1 MFTFKTNSIK
11 LSSKKNGILSVF
23 NNTLKELNE
32 LKEEQD
38 NYRIK
43 LQLKIDELKDESKAI
58 DNQSSETK
66 KIINKISEFLN

>member
-38 NYRIK
+38 NYRVK

>member
-1 MFTFKTNSIK
+1 MFKFKTNSIK
-11 LSSKKNGILSVF
+11 LSSKKNGILSIF

-32 LKEEQD
+32 LKDEQD

-43 LQLKIDELKDESKAI
+43 LQLKIDELKNESKEV
-58 DNQSSETK
+58 DNQSVETK